1 MSDDAININEKYF
14 RQIENILL
22 KIESAYQNK
31 FVTQGSLI
39 NKQFYAERDALFSQL
54 KPLLKIIVEN
64 FIKLNKYHDVKQ
76 PVKLAVK
83 PTAHPWDYTGKATR
97 ADGATDI
104 NSAEKATAFMNMG
117 GWVALD
123 ISFTDT
129 SNDIYHA
136 CTTGREREC
145 GQVALKKYSEFVDGD
160 KRDITDKSS
169 AATICVAAG
178 VPAYGEETFVCGLV
192 VTMADSL
199 KINMMGKR
207 TGNTLNR
214 LIYRGD

>member
-145 GQVALKKYSEFVDGD
+145 GQVALKNTVSLLMAIREISRINQALQRFVLP
-160 KRDITDKSS
+160 RVYRLMVRRRLF
-169 AATICVAAG
+169 AAWLLRWQIH
-178 VPAYGEETFVCGLV
+178 
-192 VTMADSL
+192 
-199 KINMMGKR
+199 
-207 TGNTLNR
+207 
-214 LIYRGD
+214 